1 MRIELDKLKTNSK
14 PVFVGFS
21 ILKYCPAHA
30 YLPSSFPDISLYT
43 LYNSIVVFF
52 LSFKWAQKI
61 HMAETRYGERS
72 QSGSYTSAFMPCNF

>member
-30 YLPSSFPDISLYT
+30 YLPSSCPDISLYT

-52 LSFKWAQKI
+52 LSFK
-61 HMAETRYGERS
+61 
-72 QSGSYTSAFMPCNF
+72 